1 MVDTETA
8 RDLLRLM
15 LRIRIYE
22 DEMEERFSEG
32 EIPGFV
38 HLSHGHEGTH
48 AGVGLAVEDDDW
60 LSLCYP
66 RLHGIY
72 IAAGVPMRDI
82 TAELYGKKTGSN
94 KGKGGSMHLADRER
108 HLYGTAGTIGSDH
121 NPSAGIALAQQ
132 MLETGNVVVD
142 VFGDGGTGRGSLHE
156 ALNFA
161 SMWDLPVVYVIDNNR
176 RAISFETPKRVKMD
190 PLAKVAD
197 TFDIPRTVVDGTDPE
212 NVLEAVSEGVERA
225 RNGGG
230 PTVVES
236 QVYRLKGHY
245 IGDRQT
251 YRTEEELEAV
261 QEKHDPVKNYR
272 EKLLSEEVLTEGDL
286 ETMTGEIE
294 EEVADA
300 VEFARESE
308 LPDPSDAYE
317 DVYSLPLYGQEGS
330 R

>member
-1 MVDTETA
+1 
-8 RDLLRLM
+8 M

-22 DEMEERFSEG
+22 DEIEERFNEG

-48 AGVGLAVEDDDW
+48 AGVGLAVDDDDW

-121 NPSAGIALAQQ
+121 NPSAGIALAQK
-132 MLETGNVVVD
+132 MLDTGNVVVD

-161 SMWDLPVVYVIDNNR
+161 SMWDLPVIYVIDNNR
-176 RAISFETPKRVKMD
+176 RAISFETPKRTKIENFAD
-190 PLAKVAD
+190 IAD
-197 TFDIPRTVVDGTDPE
+197 TFNIPKAVVDGTDPE
-212 NVLEAVSEGVERA
+212 NVLDAVSEGVERA

-230 PTVVES
+230 PTIVES
-236 QVYRLKGHY
+236 QVYRLKGHFM
-245 IGDRQT
+245 GDPQV
-251 YRTEEELEAV
+251 YRNEAEIEETLK
-261 QEKHDPVKNYR
+261 QHDPVKNYR
-272 EKLLSEEVLTEGDL
+272 EKLLSEGVITEGDL

-294 EEVADA
+294 EEVVDA
-300 VEFARESE
+300 VEYARESE
-308 LPDPSDAYE
+308 MPDPSEAYE